1 VPLRRSL
8 GTLSLVFILY
18 FSTSG
23 GPHTT
28 ETLVHE
34 IGPGLALLILLL
46 VPILWS
52 VPEILIVGE
61 LASMLPEEGG
71 YYRWVQRAFGDFW
84 AFQNGWLTWLYS
96 LVDMAIYPVLFLQY
110 FGYFVPELSA
120 AARYVV
126 MLAVIWAAAGV
137 NLRGA
142 LPVGR
147 VSIAAGTFIIVGF
160 LLVAIFALPHI
171 DHAPWRPFVAPGTGV
186 PKGLAVGLSIALW
199 NYIGWDNASTVEGE
213 VEDASRNYP
222 KALAIT
228 LPLVTAGYF
237 IPLLATLGATDW
249 TTWRDGG
256 WPQIALAA
264 SGSAGRWL
272 APWIA
277 VGGMVSALALFNALL
292 LAYSRI
298 PFVMAGDRLLPRA
311 IAVVDRR
318 GTPRNSVLVSAV
330 LYSVFVLVPLGSL
343 VVADVLLYAFALSLE
358 FAALVQLRKTQPA
371 LRGAFRIPV
380 GRAGVIAIAL
390 LPLTI
395 LVLLVVLS
403 FRDGE
408 YGYPAVIGSA
418 IGMAAGVVAYIAA
431 ARHRRSEEQQ
441 QQQQQRQ
448 NAD

>member
-1 VPLRRSL
+1 MPLRKSL

-34 IGPGLALLILLL
+34 VGPGLALLILLAI
-46 VPILWS
+46 PILWS
-52 VPEILIVGE
+52 IPEVLIVGE

-71 YYRWVQRAFGDFW
+71 YYRWVQRAFGNFW

-110 FGYFVPELSA
+110 LGYFFPELTGI
-120 AARYVV
+120 ARYVV
-126 MLAVIWAAAGV
+126 MVAVIWIAAGV

-147 VSIAAGTFIIVGF
+147 VSIVAGLFIIVGF
-160 LLVAIFALPHI
+160 LLVAIAAIPHI
-171 DHAPWRPFVAPGTGV
+171 DHAPWRPFVAPGTGL

-213 VEDASRNYP
+213 LKDASRNYP

-228 LPLVTAGYF
+228 LPLVTVGYF
-237 IPLLATLGATDW
+237 IPLLTTLGSTNW

-264 SGSAGRWL
+264 AGGGRVGRWL

-298 PFVMAGDRLLPRA
+298 PFVMAGDGLLPKA
-311 IAVVDRR
+311 IAYVDRR

-330 LYSVFVLVPLGSL
+330 FYSVFVLVPLGSL
-343 VVADVLLYAFALSLE
+343 VVADALLYAFALSLE
-358 FAALVQLRKTQPA
+358 FAALVQLRKTEPA

-380 GRAGVIAIAL
+380 GRRGVIVIAL
-390 LPLTI
+390 VPLAI
-395 LVLLVVLS
+395 LALLVVLS

-408 YGYPAVIGSA
+408 YGFPALVGSVIGM
-418 IGMAAGVVAYIAA
+418 GLGVVGYTVAGRGAVKK
-431 ARHRRSEEQQ
+431 RE
-441 QQQQQRQ
+441 
-448 NAD
+448 